1 MIPNWTNHL
10 KDPDEKERFRKY
22 LLGSKVIL
30 ERQTQ
35 MVQDKEEELDQLE
48 TDKDQYNCP
57 SWAALQ
63 ADRNGFRRA
72 LRWIKKINNLDQK
85 EN

>member
-10 KDPDEKERFRKY
+10 KEPEEKERFRKY
-22 LLGSKVIL
+22 IYGSKAIL
-30 ERQTQ
+30 ERQSQ
-35 MVQDKEEELDQLE
+35 IIDDELNQLDQLE

-72 LRWIKKINNLDQK
+72 MKLVKKLNTLDQK
-85 EN
+85 EK